1 MVKMAHTIL
10 LGTMTGAALGTVVVA
25 AMPAFERKVEPPVRV
40 ALAVARPDPAASAAA
55 PEPEPAGYVVK
66 RALQIDEP
74 IVHGVW
80 KWDESNVPAGPGRIV
95 ITVDTVAQTMAVFRD
110 GYQIGMAVVL
120 YGAGYHPTPA
130 GIYPITQKREH
141 HVSNIYGSPMP
152 FMQRLTNDGISI
164 HASDVREGYATH
176 GCIGVPAPFAKKLFE
191 TTKLGDVVI
200 ITHGEMLQVGQEIAA
215 AG

>member
-1 MVKMAHTIL
+1 MKLTFTIL
-10 LGTMTGAALGTVVVA
+10 SGLLTGSVLGVMIVATVPSPWAVQ
-25 AMPAFERKVEPPVRV
+25 EPPARV
-40 ALAVARPDPAASAAA
+40 ALVPADPV
-55 PEPEPAGYVVK
+55 EPLEPTAYVVK
-66 RALQIDEP
+66 RALVVEEP

-80 KWDESNVPAGPGRIV
+80 KWDESDVPAGPGRIV

-120 YGAGYHPTPA
+120 YGADTNPTPT

-141 HVSNIYGSPMP
+141 HVSNLYDVAMP
-152 FMQRLTNDGISI
+152 YMQRLTNDGVAI

-200 ITHGEMLQVGQEIAA
+200 VTNGEMLEVGQQIPAA
-215 AG
+215 S